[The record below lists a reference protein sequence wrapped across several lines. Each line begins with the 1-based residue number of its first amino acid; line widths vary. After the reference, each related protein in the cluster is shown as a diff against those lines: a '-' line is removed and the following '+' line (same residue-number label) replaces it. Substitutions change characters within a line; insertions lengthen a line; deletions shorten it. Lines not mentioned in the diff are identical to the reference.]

1 MATTAKQSNSKV
13 KPTYGRG
20 LSPHE
25 VVAPEVYDTW
35 VDFKKDQSRDD
46 LRNELVE
53 HYLPLVKYNA
63 ERIWHRVPKG
73 VELDDLFSAG
83 VFGLMG
89 AIDAFKLDRGVKFE
103 TYCMVRLRGSILDE
117 LRHMD
122 WVPRMVRNKA
132 TKLRDAT
139 SRLQVELGRLP
150 TEQELADHM
159 DMSLADMEQLIV
171 KSSSLRLTSLDKQK
185 WQESDGNKSL
195 REIDTVSDQ
204 RSDSP
209 EKRSLKNDVIRLV
222 TKGLSRPER
231 MIMILYYY
239 EQMTMKEIGA
249 TLDLS
254 ESRVSQMHSS
264 IVERLQLQLADRQ
277 TEMAC

>member
-1 MATTAKQSNSKV
+1 MLKTLKEKFSIRKIISSISKQKS
-13 KPTYGRG
+13 T
-20 LSPHE
+20 
-25 VVAPEVYDTW
+25 
-35 VDFKKDQSRDD
+35 KKKKKTSFI
-46 LRNELVE
+46 V
-53 HYLPLVKYNA
+53 
-63 ERIWHRVPKG
+63 
-73 VELDDLFSAG
+73 
-83 VFGLMG
+83 
-89 AIDAFKLDRGVKFE
+89 KLDRKGGKKWE
-103 TYCMVRLRGSILDE
+103 TNFIDDEETLSSFVVYDNKQILLTGQKSTQFNGRG
-117 LRHMD
+117 
-122 WVPRMVRNKA
+122 
-132 TKLRDAT
+132 DAW
-139 SRLQVELGRLP
+139 LV
-150 TEQELADHM
+150 
-159 DMSLADMEQLIV
+159 
-171 KSSSLRLTSLDKQK
+171 SLDYKGKQK

-204 RSDSP
+204 RSESP